1 MGYEVLGFWVDP
13 VQHADGSMSEGAK
26 MRVLVA
32 IMCFVGVSASAS
44 DLETWGEMGA
54 WEILVDAAVGNG
66 CLAQR
71 VFEDGTLVQI
81 GAEPARNGGFFA
93 AYNAEWSDIENG
105 ATGVVNFDF
114 GDARFAGDVVGKID
128 QDLPGGYA
136 FFDNPNFV
144 TEFGKRQ
151 SVKISGESSRLV
163 EIDLT
168 GSKRAIEAVLAC
180 QEEQPEPTSN

>member
-1 MGYEVLGFWVDP
+1 
-13 VQHADGSMSEGAK
+13 
-26 MRVLVA
+26 MRILIA
-32 IMCFVGVSASAS
+32 IMCIVGVSASAS
-44 DLETWGEMGA
+44 ELTSWEEIGTWEV
-54 WEILVDAAVGNG
+54 LVDPAVGNG

-71 VFEDGTLVQI
+71 VFDDGTLVQI

-93 AYNAEWSDIENG
+93 AYNAEWSDIKDG
-105 ATGVVNFDF
+105 ATGIVNFDF
-114 GDARFAGDVVGKID
+114 GDARFAGDVVGRIN
-128 QDLPGGYA
+128 QNLPGGYA

-151 SVKISGESSRLV
+151 SVKVTGESGRLV

-180 QEEQPEPTSN
+180 QKEQPEPASK